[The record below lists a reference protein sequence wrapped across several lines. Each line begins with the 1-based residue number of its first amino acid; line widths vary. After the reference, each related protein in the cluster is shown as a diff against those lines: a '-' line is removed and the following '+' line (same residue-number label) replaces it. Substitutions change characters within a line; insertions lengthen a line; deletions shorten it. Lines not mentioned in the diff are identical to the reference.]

1 MKLYECQSCFALCT
15 DAKEHSKRAHTQ
27 PSQFKD
33 ITIYECEGHECQERD
48 EPEHDTNDL
57 D

>member
-15 DAKEHSKRAHTQ
+15 NAEEHSKRAHTTT
-27 PSQFKD
+27 SQFKLF
-33 ITIYECEGHECQERD
+33 IINECECEEHYEKD
-48 EPEHDTNDL
+48 EPDHDTNDL